1 MKCRR
6 PETDAAEIGIVDS
19 SLQRGATSVRG
30 YLSVMETLVQGSQCS
45 EAHNG
50 DVRVSSGRP
59 LSLDGV
65 RRSPEGVMAPFLSF
79 CSGLPVIWIV
89 VLCLLFSLG

>member
-1 MKCRR
+1 M
-6 PETDAAEIGIVDS
+6 
-19 SLQRGATSVRG
+19 LQKSVLLIPAYSVLCGATSVRG
-30 YLSVMETLVQGSQCS
+30 YLSVTETLVRGSQCS

-79 CSGLPVIWIV
+79 CSGLPVIWRV
-89 VLCLLFSLG
+89 VLRLLFSLG